1 MQAPEPLTAQRSG
14 GALARVSGGLSR
26 LPERAPSARGQP
38 PARTEHLQAVA
49 PQRLPN
55 RYRTERSGGVGL
67 IRCVEAPTLVI
78 RVERDRSVPAAH
90 ARAAPA
96 GTIFLDG
103 AAQGEPFT
111 DPARAV
117 YNLDHHEGCVRAFT
131 LATCEQAMVLVRKRL
146 DLGRRDWTVHANDA
160 DLDATL
166 AIWVLLNHLRLA
178 QDGELRAAILPLLR
192 LEGAIDAWG
201 LECRDLCGL
210 SAQDLARA
218 DRQMALLRKREL
230 DAKSRGRWDK
240 IDLASFIADRLR
252 DIDRMV
258 YQAED
263 FVDAVDVQELARCEL
278 TGGSV
283 AVVCRARTGIYEV
296 ERELRRYH
304 GDRLGL
310 IVLQKDERNYSIR
323 QVDPCLP
330 VGLDRVYERLNLID
344 PKSGGSA
351 AADRWGGSSDIGGS
365 PRESGTGLSPR
376 EIATACH
383 DAHSRRLGTRVHA
396 LARGLFAPALLLPAT
411 WLLANSASASLGQP
425 LVYLL
430 GACLFALA
438 GAGLLF
444 AGHRRP
450 GLYGLRSP
458 HGLEGYAMLPIATGV
473 GFALSYGTPGFVLPN
488 LSLVAGLGLAVGA
501 FGWELL
507 FRGLVHGTLAYAH
520 HIQVPGGRRFLSW
533 PTLWSAALSASLCAA
548 LLI

>member
-1 MQAPEPLTAQRSG
+1 
-14 GALARVSGGLSR
+14 
-26 LPERAPSARGQP
+26 
-38 PARTEHLQAVA
+38 
-49 PQRLPN
+49 
-55 RYRTERSGGVGL
+55 VGL
-67 IRCVEAPTLVI
+67 IRCVEAPTLVV

-90 ARAAPA
+90 ARTAPA

-160 DLDATL
+160 DLDAIL

-210 SAQDLARA
+210 SADDLARA
-218 DRQMALLRKREL
+218 DRQMAVLRKREL

-240 IDLASFIADRLR
+240 VDLAAFIADRLR

-263 FVDAVDVQELARCEL
+263 FVGAVDVQELARCER

-351 AADRWGGSSDIGGS
+351 AADRWGGSTDIGGS
-365 PRESGTGLSPR
+365 PRESGTALSPR

-383 DAHSRRLGTRVHA
+383 DAYSRRLGTRVQA
-396 LARGLFAPALLLPAT
+396 LARGLFAPALLLPAA
-411 WLLANSASASLGQP
+411 WLLASSASGSLGRP

-430 GACLFALA
+430 GACVFALA
-438 GAGLLF
+438 GAGLLLV
-444 AGHRRP
+444 GHRRP

-458 HGLEGYAMLPIATGV
+458 HGLEGYAMLPIAAGV
-473 GFALSYGTPGFVLPN
+473 GFALSHGTPAVALPN
-488 LSLVAGLGLAVGA
+488 LSVVAGLGLAVGA
-501 FGWELL
+501 FGWEML

-520 HIQVPGGRRFLSW
+520 HIQVAGGRRFLSW
-533 PTLWSAALSASLCAA
+533 PVVWSAALSAGLCAGLVLAAGFDAVLPVLGAAFAAGVVAGYARERSGSVLCAGLCSVA
-548 LLI
+548 LGLGMVLAKVVPPPL